1 MSSKGI
7 VMLASPSPSNA
18 IIFNHL
24 APRFEMLRVIV
35 ERRLSRFAVFR
46 KRVKKFGALS
56 ALGQAAFRSLIYP
69 VLELTSRKRVRQ
81 IAAKHNLRSTA
92 IPENVITRVE
102 SANSADTI
110 ALLKQLNPAVVIVN
124 GTRILS
130 IEVLE
135 AISAKF
141 INLHA
146 GITPHYRGVHGA
158 YWALVEGRSD
168 LCGVTVHEID
178 IGIDTGPV
186 LAQAAI
192 HPTFDDNFVT
202 YQMLQLAACLP
213 LLDSVLPNL
222 LEDLELAP
230 LTSTEPSKL
239 WSHPTAGEYIRNRIR
254 RGVK

>member
-7 VMLASPSPSNA
+7 VILASPSPFNE

-24 APRFEMLRVIV
+24 SPRFEIERVIV
-35 ERRLSRFAVFR
+35 ERRLSRFSVFR

-56 ALGQAAFRSLIYP
+56 ALGQATFRSLIYP
-69 VLELTSRKRVRQ
+69 LLELTSRKRMRQ
-81 IAAKHNLRSTA
+81 IAAEHNLRSTT

-135 AISAKF
+135 AVSAKF

-146 GITPHYRGVHGA
+146 GITPRYRGVHGA
-158 YWALVEGRSD
+158 YWALVEGRRD

-178 IGIDTGPV
+178 VGIDTGPV

-192 HPTFDDNFVT
+192 QPTAADNFVI

-222 LEDLELAP
+222 LEGRELAP
-230 LTSTEPSKL
+230 LTSIESSKL
-239 WSHPTAGEYIRNRIR
+239 WSHPTAGEYLRNRLL